1 MKHII
6 DVKEMYLLLDS
17 INGQK
22 TVWMGRL
29 HNFIIF
35 FFFLEEL
42 PSIEVHTK
50 LTEKPNSLMSFFKLP
65 NVSKK
70 SKERL

>member
-1 MKHII
+1 
-6 DVKEMYLLLDS
+6 
-17 INGQK
+17 
-22 TVWMGRL
+22 
-29 HNFIIF
+29 
-35 FFFLEEL
+35 L
-42 PSIEVHTK
+42 PSIQVHTK